1 MMSSCYL
8 IICAILKVPA
18 KISLLFGGSYETDFG
33 TATLRQKKENCIRV
47 SIVND
52 NKGCLCHS
60 NDQDPHNNCSTFGC
74 QTCVFHC
81 THSQKCYTLLN

>member
-33 TATLRQKKENCIRV
+33 TATLRQKKEN
-47 SIVND
+47 
-52 NKGCLCHS
+52 
-60 NDQDPHNNCSTFGC
+60 
-74 QTCVFHC
+74 
-81 THSQKCYTLLN
+81 